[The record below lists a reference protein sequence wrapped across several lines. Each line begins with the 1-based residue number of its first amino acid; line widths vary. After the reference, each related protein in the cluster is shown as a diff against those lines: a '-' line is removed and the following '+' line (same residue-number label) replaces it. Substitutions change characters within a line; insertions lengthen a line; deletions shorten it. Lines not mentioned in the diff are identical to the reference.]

1 MRDEERNNTLLAKMR
16 IHIAEWEAGRPTP
29 QGNKYIFFWLATFIV
44 VLVATV
50 SVFRPSLFALCF
62 LIAWFF
68 LSQKI
73 FMRIIPRY
81 NESWAEVFDRILS
94 DYEPLN
100 LSAWEHLKHQA
111 ETEGL
116 TASIVR
122 RWYQEE
128 ARFVWPEKK
137 PDLKFLRKKIC
148 ADSKK
153 DEVNES

>member
-1 MRDEERNNTLLAKMR
+1 MRDEVRNNNLLRSMR
-16 IHIAEWEAGRPTP
+16 MHVAEWEAGRPTP

-44 VLVATV
+44 VLVTTV

-73 FMRIIPRY
+73 FKRIISHY
-81 NESWAEVFDRILS
+81 NESWEEVFDRLLS

-116 TASIVR
+116 TASIVSNWHR
-122 RWYQEE
+122 EE
-128 ARFVWPEKK
+128 ARTVWPEKK
-137 PDLKFLRKKIC
+137 PDLKFLHKVTDGNEKIGE
-148 ADSKK
+148 K
-153 DEVNES
+153 

>member
-1 MRDEERNNTLLAKMR
+1 MRDEERNNTLLRKMR
-16 IHIAEWEAGRPTP
+16 MHIAEWEAGRPTP

-50 SVFRPSLFALCF
+50 SVFRPSFFALCF

-73 FMRIIPRY
+73 FKRIIPRY
-81 NESWAEVFDRILS
+81 NESWEEVFDRLLS

-100 LSAWEHLKHQA
+100 LSAWERLKLQA

-116 TASIVR
+116 TARIVSN
-122 RWYQEE
+122 WYREE
-128 ARFVWPEKK
+128 ARSVWPEKK
-137 PDLKFLRKKIC
+137 PDLKFLHKIT
-148 ADSKK
+148 DG
-153 DEVNES
+153 NEKIGEK

>member
-1 MRDEERNNTLLAKMR
+1 MKSVITHCSGKCGCILLN
-16 IHIAEWEAGRPTP
+16 GRLSGPLRKEIST
-29 QGNKYIFFWLATFIV
+29 FFWLATFIV

-68 LSQKI
+68 LSQEI
-73 FMRIIPRY
+73 FKRIIPRY
-81 NESWAEVFDRILS
+81 NESWEEVFDRLLS

-116 TASIVR
+116 TVSIVSN
-122 RWYQEE
+122 WYQEE
-128 ARFVWPEKK
+128 VRTVWPEKK
-137 PDLKFLRKKIC
+137 PDLKFLHKVTDGNEKIG
-148 ADSKK
+148 
-153 DEVNES
+153 EE